1 MTCDDPNVLVQNKEN
16 IIRKTYM
23 RHDVDFTFI
32 KGK

>member
-1 MTCDDPNVLVQNKEN
+1 MICDAQNVLVQNKEN

-23 RHDVDFTFI
+23 RYDVDFTFI